1 METITVYYQCVM
13 YRVTYE
19 PETSDVIEVLKFL
32 DSRHAVIVEF
42 EELDE
47 RLQDKIER
55 LIA

>member
-1 METITVYYQCVM
+1 
-13 YRVTYE
+13 
-19 PETSDVIEVLKFL
+19 VLKFL

-47 RLQDKIER
+47 RLQDKVER

>member
-1 METITVYYQCVM
+1 METITVYYQRVM
-13 YRVTYE
+13 YRITYE

-42 EELDE
+42 EELEE
-47 RLQDKIER
+47 RLQEIVER